1 MVEPNQV
8 IVALMVVLVVLA
20 STDLWRQL
28 TIRSIS
34 SWLDHY
40 QLAVSFNNDFWKL
53 GFRLENL
60 DLKLERSSA
69 RLQQVQH
76 VLDSLLPRIR
86 LDKELLRTNM
96 HDFAHTRSS
105 RIAMHG
111 LLMNDSAIYKI
122 HCDNEEGNLLRVG
135 LNDFRT
141 DERDSCQVFTD
152 ADKPDEDW
160 TGDGPSP
167 QSFFEKVPL
176 DEESFALRPVGAH
189 NLFLSAVPPP
199 MDDSDVLPWKIV
211 VGSAVV
217 GITERFRM
225 DSEGHLYSHVMGG
238 YFRCGPGQMVKG
250 FSGSSIFSASNF
262 VLEQVSDNDVRVA
275 QELVSLSSQI
285 KDIQDAEVASHQ
297 SPKDARFKIANMV
310 NGSKNKG
317 TIRICIGVP
326 MTSKGTTMGSV
337 EDSPLWSNLFDS
349 FMKSIDWRSNK
360 YMFRFYLGF
369 DKGDDLYDTG
379 DAWSDL
385 RTEFRARAA
394 YRIKEQLVPED
405 EVDKILDKML
415 TLKLHH
421 FDHLQG
427 APTQVVSQLMLD
439 GYVDGFDYFYQV
451 NDDTIIETPNWPT
464 TYIDTLLTNPTV
476 SNLGVTGPLD
486 TNNDKI
492 FTHAFVHRTHFEVFG
507 HLFPA
512 SFKNW
517 WSDDW
522 ISTVYGKEH
531 TFHLKD
537 VTIKHNVGAQ
547 KESGYTRYEVDQGA
561 QHRLSAELRKGHI
574 QIDEWLKKS
583 SHPRMTL
590 PAICGY
596 IPMSKFLYKGLDAEK
611 AHDKK
616 KEEL

>member
-1 MVEPNQV
+1 MDSNSV
-8 IVALMVVLVVLA
+8 IVVLMVILITMAGV
-20 STDLWRQL
+20 DLWRQYS
-28 TIRSIS
+28 INSIS
-34 SWLDHY
+34 GWFASY
-40 QLAVSFNNDFWKL
+40 KSAVTFDDDFWKL

-60 DLKLERSSA
+60 DIKLELSSG

-76 VLDSLLPRIR
+76 VLNTLLPSMR
-86 LDKELLRTNM
+86 LDKSMLRTNM
-96 HDFAHTRSS
+96 HDFAHTRAS

-122 HCDNEEGNLLRVG
+122 HCDDNEGNLLRVG

-141 DERDSCQVFTD
+141 DERDSCQIFTD

-167 QSFFEKVPL
+167 PSFFEMVPL
-176 DEESFALRPVGAH
+176 DEEAFALRPMGAH
-189 NLFLSAVPPP
+189 NFYVSAVPPP
-199 MDDSDVLPWKIV
+199 SGNEEQPWKMV

-217 GITERFRM
+217 GMPERFRI
-225 DSEGHLYSHVMGG
+225 DERGHLYSHLMEG
-238 YFRCGPGQMVKG
+238 YFRCGGGQVVKG
-250 FSGSSIFSASNF
+250 FPGSSTYSVNKF
-262 VLEQVSDNDVRVA
+262 VLEQVKENDVRVA
-275 QELVSLSSQI
+275 QELVSLSDQI
-285 KDIQDAEVASHQ
+285 KDIQEAEITSHHT
-297 SPKDARFKIANMV
+297 PEDARKKLVNLV
-310 NGSKNKG
+310 NGGENKA
-317 TIRICIGVP
+317 TLRICMGVP
-326 MTSKGTTMGSV
+326 MTSKGTKMKTV

-349 FMKSIDWRSNK
+349 FMKSIDWRANK
-360 YMFRFYLGF
+360 YVFRFYLGF

-379 DAWSDL
+379 DAWSDM
-385 RTEFRARAA
+385 RSEFHERAA
-394 YRIKEQLVPED
+394 YRMKEQLLKDEEID
-405 EVDKILDKML
+405 EVLSKRL

-421 FDHLQG
+421 FDHLSG

-439 GYVDGFDYFYQV
+439 GYVDGYDYFYQV
-451 NDDTIIETPNWPT
+451 NDDTIIDTPNWPPHF
-464 TYIDTLLTNPTV
+464 INALVANPVV

-486 TNNDKI
+486 TNNDLI

-537 VTIKHNVGAQ
+537 VKIKHNVGAQ
-547 KESGYTRYEVDQGA
+547 KENGYTRYEVDQGA
-561 QHRLSAELRKGHI
+561 QHRLNAELRKGHV
-574 QIDEWLKKS
+574 QIDEWLKKN

-596 IPMSKFLYKGLDAEK
+596 IPISKFLYKGLNSER
-611 AHDKK
+611 AHDNKQQD
-616 KEEL
+616 KEL

>member
-1 MVEPNQV
+1 MDANQV
-8 IVALMVVLVVLA
+8 ILCMVLVLVVLA
-20 STDLWRQL
+20 ATDLWRQFD
-28 TIRSIS
+28 IHSIS
-34 SWLDHY
+34 SWFDRY
-40 QLAVSFNNDFWKL
+40 KVAVAYSNDFWKL

-69 RLQQVQH
+69 RLQQVQR

-96 HDFAHTRSS
+96 HDFAHTRAS

-111 LLMNDSAIYKI
+111 LLMNDSAIFKI
-122 HCDNEEGNLLRVG
+122 HCDGEEGNLLRVG

-141 DERDSCQVFTD
+141 DERDSCQIFTD
-152 ADKPDEDW
+152 ADKPEEDW

-176 DEESFALRPVGAH
+176 DEESFALRPMGAN

-199 MDDSDVLPWKIV
+199 MDQAEALPWKIV

-217 GITERFRM
+217 GMPERFRI
-225 DSEGHLYSHVMGG
+225 DDQGHLYNHLMGG

-250 FSGSSIFSASNF
+250 FSGSSTYAANSFI
-262 VLEQVSDNDVRVA
+262 LQQVNDNDVRVA

-285 KDIQDAEVASHQ
+285 KHIQEEEIATHQ
-297 SPKDARFKIANMV
+297 SPNDARKKIANMV

-317 TIRICIGVP
+317 SLRVCIGVP
-326 MTSKGTTMGSV
+326 MTSKGTMMKTV

-360 YMFRFYLGF
+360 YIFRFYLGL

-379 DAWSDL
+379 DAWSDI
-385 RTEFRARAA
+385 RTEFRERAV
-394 YRIKEQLVPED
+394 YRMKEQLLKEE
-405 EVDKILDKML
+405 EVDAILDKML
-415 TLKLHH
+415 TLKLSH
-421 FDHLQG
+421 FDHLHG
-427 APTQVVSQLMLD
+427 APTQVVSQLMLE

-451 NDDTIIETPNWPT
+451 NDDTIIETPNWAT
-464 TYIDTLLTNPTV
+464 KFIDTLLTNPTV

-537 VTIKHNVGAQ
+537 TKIKHNVGAQ

-574 QIDEWLKKS
+574 QIDEWLKKNG
-583 SHPRMTL
+583 HPRMTL
-590 PAICGY
+590 PSICGY
-596 IPMSKFLYKGLDAEK
+596 IPMSKFLYKGLDKER
-611 AHDKK
+611 AHDK
-616 KEEL
+616 EEL